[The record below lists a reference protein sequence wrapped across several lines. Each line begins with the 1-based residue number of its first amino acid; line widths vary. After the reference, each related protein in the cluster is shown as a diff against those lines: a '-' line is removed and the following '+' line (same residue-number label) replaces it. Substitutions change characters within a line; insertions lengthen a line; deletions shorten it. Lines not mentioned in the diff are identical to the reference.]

1 MRKLLN
7 GKMVE
12 EFSNAVDLT
21 IHTKA
26 PSKWLLIDLETGQEY
41 MGADVPTKYGRW
53 KRIKD
58 KPMQKMISPCFYCE
72 SPAEYTGDV
81 DIVGESFSV
90 VDVCRDHFV
99 FPGIS

>member
-7 GKMVE
+7 GNYVE
-12 EFSNAVDLT
+12 EFPTPVDLT

-53 KRIKD
+53 TRIKD
-58 KPMQKMISPCFYCE
+58 KSMQKMISPCFYCE
-72 SPAEYTGDV
+72 SPAEYTGN
-81 DIVGESFSV
+81 IESVGEKFHV
-90 VDVCRDHFV
+90 VDVCRDHFI
-99 FPGIS
+99 FAGTA